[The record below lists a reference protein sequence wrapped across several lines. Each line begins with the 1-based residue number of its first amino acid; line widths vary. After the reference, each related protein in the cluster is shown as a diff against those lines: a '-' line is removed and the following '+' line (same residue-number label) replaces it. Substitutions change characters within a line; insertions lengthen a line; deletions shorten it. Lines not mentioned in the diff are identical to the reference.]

1 MVGISAQQKEKITEV
16 CQKYGVK
23 ILLAFGSQVEGRTHS
38 ESDLDLAFL
47 GRKLSFQELAEFN
60 TELQNIFGE
69 SKIDTVCLLPLNPL
83 ILKRIFDNH
92 QVLYLEDR
100 FLYHTLSS
108 YALKSYLETKF
119 LRDNLKNRLEE
130 KYVRNR

>member
-1 MVGISAQQKEKITEV
+1 MVAVSDKQKELIVQV
-16 CQKYGVK
+16 CQKFGVK

-47 GRKLSFQELAEFN
+47 GRKLSFEELAQFN
-60 TELQNIFGE
+60 PELQKIFGE
-69 SKIDTVCLLPLNPL
+69 EKIDTVYLLPLNPL

-92 QVLYLEDR
+92 LILYLEDR

-108 YALKSYLETKF
+108 YAIKSYLETKF
-119 LRDNLKNRLEE
+119 LRENLKNRLEE